1 MKANHR
7 NGAARHFSPLQ
18 KKTLTRFKT
27 KLAQEMPE
35 LRVEW
40 ALPYSDTI
48 IELHLEY
55 DKRMYR
61 KIIKASR
68 VTGAVENETVVT
80 IIFR

>member
-1 MKANHR
+1 MNANHR
-7 NGAARHFSPLQ
+7 NGAARHFSSVQ

-40 ALPYSDTI
+40 ALPYNDTI

-55 DKRMYR
+55 DKRTYR
-61 KIIKASR
+61 KIMKASK
-68 VTGAVENETVVT
+68 VAVDVEDETGIT
-80 IIFR
+80 IILR